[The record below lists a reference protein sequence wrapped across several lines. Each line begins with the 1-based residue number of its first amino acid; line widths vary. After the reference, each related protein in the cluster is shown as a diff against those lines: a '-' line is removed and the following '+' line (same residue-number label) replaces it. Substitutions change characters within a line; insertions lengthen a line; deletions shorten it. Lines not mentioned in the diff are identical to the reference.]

1 MSSPARLQQ
10 TPAALSA
17 WEAGTADVWMGI
29 IDPGTSSAAG
39 QEQVRKCY
47 SWLCRF
53 VWFHI
58 HIWFDTAYLSLWG
71 HNNFHSV
78 TKLELFLATKH
89 NLHHYTP
96 MTKWYKEQTQCQK
109 VHVNE
114 MSSRCQKCS
123 VLVITHFKNTHTRT
137 HKHARTL
144 SQKWQHGGPRCL
156 LNCYFWLCE
165 ASLVSKT
172 RFRKFKNSK
181 SECSEAANRNNKQG
195 VCSHSHMNF
204 IKCFSKS
211 FSPTNLAKL
220 ATDSSD
226 AVLSCWSD
234 SIQIFFTLIFYC
246 WQIFIKSPVCKH
258 GCVICSF
265 LLLKI

>member
-17 WEAGTADVWMGI
+17 GEAGIADEWMGI

-58 HIWFDTAYLSLWG
+58 HMWFHTACLSLWG

-114 MSSRCQKCS
+114 MSSLGRKCS
-123 VLVITHFKNTHTRT
+123 VLISTHFKNTHTDAQTCAHAFPEMAAWRT
-137 HKHARTL
+137 EVSL
-144 SQKWQHGGPRCL
+144 QL
-156 LNCYFWLCE
+156 LFL
-165 ASLVSKT
+165 AL
-172 RFRKFKNSK
+172 R
-181 SECSEAANRNNKQG
+181 G
-195 VCSHSHMNF
+195 F
-204 IKCFSKS
+204 IGFQN
-211 FSPTNLAKL
+211 TILQ
-220 ATDSSD
+220 
-226 AVLSCWSD
+226 V
-234 SIQIFFTLIFYC
+234 
-246 WQIFIKSPVCKH
+246 
-258 GCVICSF
+258 
-265 LLLKI
+265 